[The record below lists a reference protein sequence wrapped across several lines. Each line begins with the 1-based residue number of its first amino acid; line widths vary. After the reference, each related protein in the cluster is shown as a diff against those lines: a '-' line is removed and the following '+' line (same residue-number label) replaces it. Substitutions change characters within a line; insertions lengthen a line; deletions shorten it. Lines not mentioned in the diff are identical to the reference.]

1 MKEIKERKIRKGI
14 KTMLVHKKFVESKK
28 LKILFLFVM
37 LVTIMLQAQ
46 AGATDYYIDSVGGE
60 DNADGLTPSTAWQS
74 HTKVHT
80 VLPQPGDSV
89 RFKRGSQFSGP
100 IIINESGTAANPI
113 LLTDYGE
120 GNAPRFTNPD
130 DLDLNGNCI
139 RISGDYII
147 VENLYFHD
155 TPPTDNADRLD
166 SIFKMGAIYIM
177 AGADHNIIRDNVF
190 WKCTKAIQSTGEY
203 TLITD
208 NYMGG
213 SSHKLWRRG
222 NGGWGPMGL
231 QLGIGNQEV
240 SYNTIKNYLT
250 EESPYG
256 TDGGAIE
263 FDDGRWHKNNLYIHH
278 NYSEGN
284 AGFFESSWGA
294 DYNPEVQEVHNLRVA
309 FNVNNDGQSY
319 CYMFAPTHNTYFDD
333 NTIIR
338 ANNYPD
344 PYPTFD
350 EIVYAAF
357 SGLTFR
363 NNLLVGTAETNNNP
377 YNGASVTV
385 QNSWYWE
392 IGTSNGD
399 GDPLVVDFNG
409 GDYHLTSSSPLI
421 GQAQNLSQ
429 HYSTDFDGAILP
441 TSGPWDIGAYMFAGA
456 ACNLPGNLND
466 DYRVDCLDFDL
477 LGAGWQISYDMFDL
491 KEMAANWLIYCNISP
506 YVVITSPSNG
516 YSFDE
521 GETIT
526 ITADAC
532 DVDGSI
538 IKVEFFDF
546 DGVSKLGEDL
556 TEPYSFDWM
565 GASVG
570 QHSLRAKATDNDDK
584 TTTSAAVNITVIVP
598 IPDPVAGKWRSFDVV
613 MNPSGSPQATVT
625 DGNAVTA
632 DLEFYESTNNDGV
645 NKGSL
650 FGTYTDGSHTDFY
663 NHAEHLWGD
672 TSGGPYP
679 YAAKS
684 TVARG
689 SDIGE
694 ANTPA
699 PSGVFDLQL
708 HPPENNHLIVAA
720 FIVPIAGDYS
730 VYDLAVRRVWY
741 EGDVAGYKVFD
752 EDKNLLTHIVA
763 STDQDW
769 VTDSNT
775 YNLGSLQAGD
785 RIYFAVDREDA
796 HYYWD
801 ATEIIWTIEKN

>member
-1 MKEIKERKIRKGI
+1 MKETMENSAPKSDIKP
-14 KTMLVHKKFVESKK
+14 ML
-28 LKILFLFVM
+28 LFLIVFVFPV
-37 LVTIMLQAQ
+37 LALYVPQQAAH
-46 AGATDYYIDSVGGE
+46 AGDFYIDSVGGN
-60 DNADGLTPSTAWQS
+60 DGNDGLTPSTAWKS

-80 VLPQPGDSV
+80 VLLQPGDSV

-100 IIINESGTAANPI
+100 IVINESGTAANPI
-113 LLTDYGE
+113 LLTDYGQ
-120 GNAPRFTNPD
+120 GSAPRFTNPN
-130 DLDLNGNCI
+130 DLDMNGNCI

-155 TPPTDNADRLD
+155 TPPTANADRLA
-166 SIFKMGAIYIM
+166 SIFQMGAIFNM
-177 AGADHNIIRDNVF
+177 PGADHNIIRDNVF
-190 WKCTKAIQSTGEY
+190 WKCTKGIQSTGQY
-203 TLITD
+203 TLITN
-208 NYMGG
+208 NYLDGP
-213 SSHKLWRRG
+213 SHALWWDG
-222 NGGWGPMGL
+222 VASGGWGPMGI

-250 EESPYG
+250 EQSPYG

-263 FDDGRWHKNNLYIHH
+263 FDDGRYHKENLYIHH
-278 NYSEGN
+278 NYSQGN

-294 DYNPEVQEVHNLRVA
+294 DYNPKVQEVNSLRVA

-319 CYMFAPTHNTYFDD
+319 CYMFAPTHNTYFDN

-338 ANNYPD
+338 ANDYPD
-344 PYPTFD
+344 PYPDFD
-350 EIVYAAF
+350 EIVYAAYD
-357 SGLTFR
+357 GITFR
-363 NNLLVGTAETNNNP
+363 NNLLVGTTETNNYP
-377 YNGASVTV
+377 YNCPNGVTV
-385 QNSWYWE
+385 ENSWYWE
-392 IGTSNGD
+392 VGSTSHGD
-399 GDPLVVDFNG
+399 GDPLLVDFNG
-409 GDYHLTSSSPLI
+409 GDFHLSSSSPLI
-421 GQAQNLSQ
+421 GQAQNLSAD
-429 HYSTDFDGAILP
+429 YSTDFDGELLP
-441 TSGPWDIGAYMFAGA
+441 TSGSWDIGAYMFVET

-466 DYRVDCLDFDL
+466 DYGVDFLDFAL
-477 LGAGWQISYDMFDL
+477 LGAGWQISYDMLDL
-491 KEMAANWLIYCNISP
+491 KGMAADWLNYCDIGP

-526 ITADAC
+526 ITADAS
-532 DVDGSI
+532 DPNGSI
-538 IKVEFFDF
+538 IKVEFFD
-546 DGVSKLGEDL
+546 GAAKLAEDL
-556 TEPYSFDWM
+556 TEPYSFSWM
-565 GASVG
+565 GAPVG
-570 QHSLRAKATDNDDK
+570 QHNLRARATDNDGE
-584 TTTSAAVNITVIVP
+584 TTTSTAVNITVSIP
-598 IPDPVAGKWRSFDVV
+598 IPPPIADKWRSFDVV

-632 DLEFYESTNNDGV
+632 NLEFYESTNNDGV
-645 NKGSL
+645 NKSSL
-650 FGTYTDGSHTDFY
+650 FGTYTAGSHTDFF

-689 SDIGE
+689 FDGGE

-699 PSGVFDLQL
+699 PSGVLDLQL
-708 HPPENNHLIVAA
+708 HPPENNHLTVAA
-720 FIVPIAGDYS
+720 FIVPTAGDYS

-741 EGDVAGYKVFD
+741 EGDVVGYKVFD

-763 STDQDW
+763 STNQDW

-801 ATEIIWTIEKN
+801 AAEIIWTIEKN